1 MKKINIRS
9 ILLSHILI
17 YPSLLL
23 LITMIVTLPVKL
35 DQHAREYE
43 LEVQARNI
51 EIDLRFRELGNTV
64 RYQNQV
70 LSLLDSALD
79 RRKYQE
85 IQNDLY
91 YRQ

>member
-35 DQHAREYE
+35 DQHAKEYE
-43 LEVQARNI
+43 LEVQTLNL
-51 EIDLRFRELGNTV
+51 EIDLRFRELGNTL